1 MTQQSITSR
10 IGAARTSAEL
20 LAQAGVEVGQVLY
33 SIKVRFPNGGLA
45 QQFPGLTVCGV
56 AIEVMERLREE
67 YPEAR
72 VNIIRYGVGIENRA
86 EAEALT
92 ERTKETIIEA
102 RDKEYS
108 GRALLQQLEF
118 WTPTDRRAPAH

>member
-1 MTQQSITSR
+1 MTRQSFASR
-10 IGAARTSAEL
+10 VGPAMTSAEI
-20 LAQAGVEVGQVLY
+20 LAQAGIEVGQVLY
-33 SIKVRFPNGGLA
+33 SVKVRFPDGGLA
-45 QQFPGLTVCGV
+45 QQFPGLIVCGIAV
-56 AIEVMERLREE
+56 EVMERLREE

-108 GRALLQQLEF
+108 GRALLQELEF
-118 WTPTDRRAPAH
+118 WTPTERSAPAH

>member
-1 MTQQSITSR
+1 MTKQSIASR
-10 IGAARTSAEL
+10 VGPAMTNAEI
-20 LAQAGVEVGQVLY
+20 LAQAGVEAGHVIY
-33 SIKVRFPNGGLA
+33 SVKVSFPDGGLA

-56 AIEVMERLREE
+56 AVEVMERLCKEF
-67 YPEAR
+67 PNAM
-72 VNIIRYGVGIENRA
+72 VNLIRYGVGIENRA

-118 WTPTDRRAPAH
+118 WTPTDRSAPAH

>member
-1 MTQQSITSR
+1 MTQQSIASR
-10 IGAARTSAEL
+10 VGQTRTNAEI

-33 SIKVRFPNGGLA
+33 SVAVRFPDGGLA
-45 QQFPGLTVCGV
+45 QQFPGLIVCGL
-56 AIEVMERLREE
+56 AIEMMERLRDE

-92 ERTKETIIEA
+92 ERTKETIIKA
-102 RDKEYS
+102 RDQEYS
-108 GRALLQQLEF
+108 GRALLQELEF
-118 WTPTDRRAPAH
+118 WTPAERSASAH

>member
-72 VNIIRYGVGIENRA
+72 VNIIRDGVGIENRA

>member
-1 MTQQSITSR
+1 MTQQSFADR
-10 IGAARTSAEL
+10 IGQPRTNAEI
-20 LAQAGVEVGQVLY
+20 LAQAGIEVGQVLY
-33 SIKVRFPNGGLA
+33 SVTVRFPDGGLA
-45 QQFPGLTVCGV
+45 QQFPGLIVCGL
-56 AIEVMERLREE
+56 AIEMMERLREE

-92 ERTKETIIEA
+92 ERTKETIIKA

-108 GRALLQQLEF
+108 GRALLQELEF
-118 WTPTDRRAPAH
+118 WTPTDRSAPAH

>member
-10 IGAARTSAEL
+10 IGVARTSAEL

-33 SIKVRFPNGGLA
+33 SVAVRFPDGGLA

-56 AIEVMERLREE
+56 AIEVMERLRKE
-67 YPEAR
+67 YPNAS
-72 VNIIRYGVGIENRA
+72 VNLIRYGVGVENRA

-102 RDKEYS
+102 RDREYT

-118 WTPTDRRAPAH
+118 WTPTKRTDHPD